1 VKIDPEKAV
10 LFLQASVKLRVKAY
24 GILKSQE
31 RREEYVCTSPER
43 TQFPNPL
50 CFAGYIYI
58 YIHIYFI
65 LCLGFEAAKI
75 LWFSSFAFVKYSIR
89 LK

>member
-10 LFLQASVKLRVKAY
+10 LFLRASVKLRVKAY

-58 YIHIYFI
+58 YIYFI
-65 LCLGFEAAKI
+65 LCLGFE
-75 LWFSSFAFVKYSIR
+75 LQKYCGSP
-89 LK
+89 LSLLLNTL